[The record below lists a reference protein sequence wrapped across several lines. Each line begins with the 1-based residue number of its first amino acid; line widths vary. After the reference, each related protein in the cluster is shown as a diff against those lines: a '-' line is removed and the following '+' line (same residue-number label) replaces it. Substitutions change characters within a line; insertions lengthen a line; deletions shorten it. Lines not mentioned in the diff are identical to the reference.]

1 MKKTKLKLKN
11 VFKLIALVSCLGIII
26 YDLYMLLIYPMI
38 SGSLT
43 SWSTF
48 GFVTFIISLI
58 ISLDIIEQI
67 KSVSTIQPDTL

>member
-1 MKKTKLKLKN
+1 MKRIKIKYLNLLKLF
-11 VFKLIALVSCLGIII
+11 VLGGCIGLIA
-26 YDLYMLLIYPMI
+26 YDLYILLIYPII

-58 ISLDIIEQI
+58 ISLGIIEQI

>member
-1 MKKTKLKLKN
+1 MKKTKFKLKN

-38 SGSLT
+38 SGSLI

-58 ISLDIIEQI
+58 ISLDIMEQI